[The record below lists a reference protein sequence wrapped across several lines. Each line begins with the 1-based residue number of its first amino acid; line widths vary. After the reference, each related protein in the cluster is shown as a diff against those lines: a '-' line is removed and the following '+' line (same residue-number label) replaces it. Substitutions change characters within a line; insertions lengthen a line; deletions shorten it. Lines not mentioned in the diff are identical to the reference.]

1 MEVMDGSAKNTKKEE
16 IKSWRQDFACRVWSD
31 VDTWEK
37 VMKEV

>member
-1 MEVMDGSAKNTKKEE
+1 MEVMDGSAKNTKEE
-16 IKSWRQDFACRVWSD
+16 IKSWRQDFACTVWTD